1 MVDFDAKQEEICV
14 AWDSCDSGA
23 DYYLYNNF
31 TIMEAVEDVC
41 SDIPEHDEAEMS
53 IFVDDELVAIAN
65 GNIEGY
71 DIAPIE

>member
-1 MVDFDAKQEEICV
+1 MVDFDARQQEICIE
-14 AWDSCDSGA
+14 WDSCDSGA
-23 DYYLYNNF
+23 EYCSYNSF
-31 TIMEAVEDVC
+31 TIAEAVDDIC

-53 IFVDDELVAIAN
+53 IFVDGELVAIAN

>member
-14 AWDSCDSGA
+14 AWDSYDSGGEQCS
-23 DYYLYNNF
+23 YNLF
-31 TIMEAVEDVC
+31 TIAEAVEDVC
-41 SDIPEHDEAEMS
+41 SDIPEYDEAEMT
-53 IFVDDELVAIAN
+53 ILVDGKAVAIAN